1 MDLAGS
7 MVALVTPFKDDKV
20 DYDAYG
26 ELIEL
31 QVKSGTDA
39 IVPCGTTGESATLD
53 HHEHEEV
60 IKFAIE
66 MAAGR
71 CKVIAGTGSNA
82 TAEALS
88 LTRAAAEGGAD
99 VSLQVSPY
107 YNKPSQ
113 EGLYQHFKKI
123 NDEIDLPMILYNVP
137 GRTGKEIAVDTVCR
151 LAELKNVAAIKE
163 AGGSVD
169 RVSEIINGCDITVL
183 SGDDSLTLP
192 MMAVGAKGVI
202 SVVANLV
209 PADVKA
215 MVAAAASGDYAKARD
230 LHYKMLDLVRM
241 CFVENNPA
249 GIKCAMH
256 LAGRVGPEMRLP
268 VCGMLDGNVQR
279 MRKVLVDYGIL

>member
-1 MDLAGS
+1 
-7 MVALVTPFKDDKV
+7 MVALVTPFKNDKV

-71 CKVIAGTGSNA
+71 CIVIAGTGSNA

-123 NDEIDLPMILYNVP
+123 NDEVDLPMILYNVP

-169 RVSEIINGCDITVL
+169 RVSEIINGCDLTVL

-215 MVAAAASGDYAKARD
+215 MVVAAASGDYAKARD

-268 VCGMLDGNVQR
+268 VCGMLDENVER